1 MSCAIII
8 PAINLDSLLKKCIK
22 ECQKQ
27 KNTKVH
33 IYILLDNLPSK
44 KKKFKNV
51 TFIKSLKNIS
61 EKRNLGLKQTKHKYL
76 AFIDSDAYP
85 DKFWISKSIE
95 ILKKNKNIGLVTGF
109 DLSYPNEKGSSKLVG
124 YVNQSK
130 FTSGSKSFRK
140 NLQSKSQFV
149 NQASSCNMVMES
161 SFYKKIGGMD
171 ENIYVGEDIAFCNKV
186 TKYKKIFFS
195 NKSII
200 YHKSRS
206 LVPFIFQRFVYGT
219 SIISTF
225 KNFSL
230 LRNFEYF
237 IPLFIILVPI
247 ITLIFF
253 TNFIKLNLIIYFF
266 ISLLVFLEAV
276 KISGIRNSFSVY
288 LLNITSIISFGI
300 GTLMSLFLSVKKIK
314 KIYLIRD
321 KS

>member
-109 DLSYPNEKGSSKLVG
+109 DLSYPNEKGSSK
-124 YVNQSK
+124 
-130 FTSGSKSFRK
+130 
-140 NLQSKSQFV
+140 
-149 NQASSCNMVMES
+149 
-161 SFYKKIGGMD
+161 
-171 ENIYVGEDIAFCNKV
+171 
-186 TKYKKIFFS
+186 
-195 NKSII
+195 
-200 YHKSRS
+200 
-206 LVPFIFQRFVYGT
+206 
-219 SIISTF
+219 
-225 KNFSL
+225 
-230 LRNFEYF
+230 
-237 IPLFIILVPI
+237 
-247 ITLIFF
+247 
-253 TNFIKLNLIIYFF
+253 
-266 ISLLVFLEAV
+266 
-276 KISGIRNSFSVY
+276 
-288 LLNITSIISFGI
+288 
-300 GTLMSLFLSVKKIK
+300 
-314 KIYLIRD
+314 
-321 KS
+321 